1 MMTFSLRL
9 TLSSALISIA
19 ALSATAGATPARA
32 QSVAAMVNG
41 EPITNFDIDQRMRL
55 MALSNQKGSRKQV
68 LEDLIDEKVK
78 IKEAKKYGVNPT
90 AADIDSSY
98 ASMSQRMRL
107 SPEQLT
113 KTLAGRGIRPETLR
127 ERIRADMVWSSL
139 VRGRFKDSLMVT
151 DKAVRT
157 ASGDLS
163 DGKSDSNN
171 FEYQMRPIVLVVP
184 RGSSAA
190 TIEMR
195 RKEAETLRSRVQSC
209 DDANTLFRSM
219 RNATIRDT
227 VVKTSADLPQA
238 LRELLD
244 KTPVGHLTAPE
255 VTRQGIEM
263 VALCER
269 KPTSG
274 DTPEQR
280 KIREKLYTQKY
291 EARSK
296 SYLQDIRKAAM
307 IEYR

>member
-1 MMTFSLRL
+1 MTFSLRL
-9 TLSSALISIA
+9 TLSALISIA
-19 ALSATAGATPARA
+19 AFSATVGVTPARA

>member
-1 MMTFSLRL
+1 MMIFPLRL
-9 TLSSALISIA
+9 QFLALICTAIIFA
-19 ALSATAGATPARA
+19 AADTTPVQA

-41 EPITNFDIDQRMRL
+41 EPITNFDIDQRTRL
-55 MALSNQKGSRKQV
+55 MALSNQKSSRKQV
-68 LEDLIDEKVK
+68 LEELIDEKIK
-78 IKEAKKYGVNPT
+78 IKEAKKYGVDPT
-90 AADIDSSY
+90 AADIDASY
-98 ASMSQRMRL
+98 ASMGQRMRM
-107 SPEQLT
+107 SAEQLT
-113 KTLAGRGIRPETLR
+113 RTLASRGIRPGTLR
-127 ERIRADMVWSSL
+127 DRIRADMVWSSL
-139 VRGRFKDSLMVT
+139 VRGRFKDSLLVT
-151 DKAVRT
+151 DKAVRS
-157 ASGDLS
+157 ASGDLA
-163 DGKSDSNN
+163 DGKNDGSN
-171 FEYQMRPIVLVVP
+171 FEYHMRPIVLVVP
-184 RGSSAA
+184 RGSPPA

-195 RKEAETLRSRVQSC
+195 RKEAESLRSRVQSC

-227 VVKTSADLPQA
+227 VVKTSADLPQS

-280 KIREKLYTQKY
+280 KIREKLYVQKY
-291 EARSK
+291 DARSK
-296 SYLQDIRKAAM
+296 SYLRDLRKAAM

>member
-1 MMTFSLRL
+1 MTFSLRL
-9 TLSSALISIA
+9 TLSALISIA
-19 ALSATAGATPARA
+19 AFSATVGVTPARA

-184 RGSSAA
+184 RGSSAV

>member
-9 TLSSALISIA
+9 AFSALISIA
-19 ALSATAGATPARA
+19 AFSATVGATPAQA

-98 ASMSQRMRL
+98 ASMSQRMRM

-163 DGKSDSNN
+163 DGKSDGNN

>member
-1 MMTFSLRL
+1 MTFSLRL
-9 TLSSALISIA
+9 TLSALISIA
-19 ALSATAGATPARA
+19 ALSATVGATPARA

>member
-1 MMTFSLRL
+1 LASLILTFS
-9 TLSSALISIA
+9 S
-19 ALSATAGATPARA
+19 
-32 QSVAAMVNG
+32 
-41 EPITNFDIDQRMRL
+41 
-55 MALSNQKGSRKQV
+55 
-68 LEDLIDEKVK
+68 
-78 IKEAKKYGVNPT
+78 IKEAKKYGVDPS
-90 AADIDSSY
+90 ASDIDASI
-98 ASMSQRMRL
+98 ASMAQRMRM
-107 SPEQLT
+107 SPEQLIQ
-113 KTLAGRGIRPETLR
+113 TLASRGIRPGTLR
-127 ERIRADMVWSSL
+127 DRVRAEMVWSSL
-139 VRGRFKDSLMVT
+139 VRGRFKDSLMVS
-151 DKAVRT
+151 DKVVRT
-157 ASGDLS
+157 ASGDLV
-163 DGKSDSNN
+163 DGKSDSSN

-184 RGSSAA
+184 RGSAPA

-195 RKEAETLRSRVQSC
+195 RKEAEALRSRVQSC

-244 KTPVGHLTAPE
+244 KTPIGHLTAPE

-280 KIREKLYTQKY
+280 KIREKLYMQKY
-291 EARSK
+291 ESKSK

>member
-1 MMTFSLRL
+1 MTFSLRL
-9 TLSSALISIA
+9 TLSALISIA
-19 ALSATAGATPARA
+19 ALSATVGATPARA

-291 EARSK
+291 
-296 SYLQDIRKAAM
+296 
-307 IEYR
+307 